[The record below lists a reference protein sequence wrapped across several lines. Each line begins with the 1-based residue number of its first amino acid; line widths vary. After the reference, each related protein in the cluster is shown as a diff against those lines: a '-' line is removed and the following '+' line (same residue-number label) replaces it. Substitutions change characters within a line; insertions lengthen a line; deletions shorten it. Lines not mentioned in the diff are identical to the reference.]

1 MKYIIL
7 GFMKNKKAKIKEIK
21 IEIPLISKQNAK
33 DKDTMHSED
42 VRRTKIRIIGI
53 GSGGGA
59 IVSEIVSR
67 VKKADFVIAN
77 TDSRALKDPKIKARK
92 FQFGYDLTKGL
103 GTGMNVL
110 VGEAAAL
117 ADSDKITNL
126 LEDHDLCIIIA
137 SLGGGT
143 SSGASP
149 VFAKISRDLGN
160 LTYGIFTLPFKF
172 EGEKKMEAA
181 RESLEKIKPYLNIY
195 SVIPNE
201 KIFEIVDRNTPLKDA
216 LSAINKKLAD
226 NLEGLMEMIYT
237 PGLINIDFAD
247 LKTVL
252 SGKGRLAYL
261 NTVEIEQA
269 ERENKEEVIKKVI
282 YSTLYPYTPKGAKGI
297 LFNLGDSKNIQLAEV
312 SQISNTILQSVNKD
326 AKIIFGINQ
335 SLKTNPKLRISL
347 LATGCIGRDF
357 FEKSEK
363 MKEEAVVFLKKPK
376 VAKKSKKII
385 GIKKKIK
392 KHIQKKIVK
401 RAKKV
406 NKKTVKTKKA
416 VSAKSKIKAKVEKQV
431 KKAEIKGNMI
441 VTEKE
446 PVLPIISQIPVTKI
460 SVTNFDNHL
469 KVRKNAMQLKK
480 EIEEAEN
487 DLIEKEKMWD
497 VPAILRKKNFK

>member
-1 MKYIIL
+1 MK
-7 GFMKNKKAKIKEIK
+7 KRKAKIKEIK
-21 IEIPLISKQNAK
+21 IEIPLISKQDAK
-33 DKDTMHSED
+33 DKDTMHLEE
-42 VRRTKIRIIGI
+42 VRKTKIRIIGI

-59 IVSEIVSR
+59 IVSEITSR

-117 ADSDKITNL
+117 ADNDKIINL

-216 LSAINKKLAD
+216 LSAINRKLAD

-269 ERENKEEVIKKVI
+269 ERENKEEIIKKVI
-282 YSTLYPYTPKGAKGI
+282 YSSLYPYTPKGAKGI
-297 LFNLGDSKNIQLAEV
+297 LLNLGDSKNIQLAEV

-335 SLKTNPKLRISL
+335 SLKPNPKFRISL

-357 FEKSEK
+357 FEKPEK
-363 MKEEAVVFLKKPK
+363 MKEEAAVLSKKQKVV
-376 VAKKSKKII
+376 SKKII
-385 GIKKKIK
+385 QIKKIAK
-392 KHIQKKIVK
+392 KMKARKPVKKKIVK
-401 RAKKV
+401 RIRKVKKV
-406 NKKTVKTKKA
+406 NRKTVKTKKA

-446 PVLPIISQIPVTKI
+446 PVLPVISQIPVTKI